1 MFESLDDQMKLDAAK
16 ETTKREQAVK
26 WTVVAALSVVLFGG
40 LYFAVRILE

>member
-26 WTVVAALSVVLFGG
+26 WAVVAALSVLLFSG
-40 LYFAVRILE
+40 LYFAVRVLE